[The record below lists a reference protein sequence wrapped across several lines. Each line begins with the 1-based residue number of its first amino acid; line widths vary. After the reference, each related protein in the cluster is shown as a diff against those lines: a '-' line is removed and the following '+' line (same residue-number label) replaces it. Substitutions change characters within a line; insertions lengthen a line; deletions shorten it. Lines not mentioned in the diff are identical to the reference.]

1 MILKYISIPELNLA
15 KSWNKGLLKIKALNK
30 FDRYM
35 TIFWLLGPF
44 IYLIERDP
52 ADLWLSMIS
61 IVFFNNHSISQLLK
75 HAILNILVIV
85 NLETQVRNVN
95 INLGT

>member
-15 KSWNKGLLKIKALNK
+15 KSWDTGLNKIKVLNK

-44 IYLIERDP
+44 IYLIEEI
-52 ADLWLSMIS
+52 LQI
-61 IVFFNNHSISQLLK
+61 FGYQLF
-75 HAILNILVIV
+75 A
-85 NLETQVRNVN
+85 
-95 INLGT
+95 